1 MHEFFAFL
9 PLGKPRATNPVRAH
23 LAIPVQTH
31 PAIPVT
37 PPTDRKFQRRFKL
50 PMCTT
55 TFGTHHDF
63 RHTPRLSAHTTA
75 FGTCKEFLHVPKRV
89 KNVAILLHVKNPV
102 SRIFPCG
109 NPIFLTTSSL
119 SRPLTRTGDSLD
131 SSGSG
136 ERAGS
141 ARRIGSGGQTDS
153 QPRDPLSLLERPYCQ
168 IADVENACN
177 VTRPTATKR
186 LKELVAAGVLD
197 DKRKEPAETDFLSMC
212 R

>member
-37 PPTDRKFQRRFKL
+37 PPTDRKFQRRFRL
-50 PMCTT
+50 PMC
-55 TFGTHHDF
+55 
-63 RHTPRLSAHTTA
+63 TTA

-119 SRPLTRTGDSLD
+119 SRPLTNWRLARFFGQRRTRGQRSPDWIRWSNRFPTQRSSFAPRTAILPNRRRRKRLQRHAPHGDQA
-131 SSGSG
+131 SG
-136 ERAGS
+136 RAGRRGRAGRQKKRVGRDRLFVNVPLMEILRNPRAAPS
-141 ARRIGSGGQTDS
+141 AR
-153 QPRDPLSLLERPYCQ
+153 
-168 IADVENACN
+168 
-177 VTRPTATKR
+177 
-186 LKELVAAGVLD
+186 
-197 DKRKEPAETDFLSMC
+197 
-212 R
+212 

>member
-50 PMCTT
+50 PMY
-55 TFGTHHDF
+55 
-63 RHTPRLSAHTTA
+63 TTA

-109 NPIFLTTSSL
+109 NPIHVENPIFLTTSSL

-186 LKELVAAGVLD
+186 LEELVATGVLD
-197 DKRKEPAETDFLSMC
+197 DKRKESAETDFLSMC